1 MNSIHT
7 NNGATL
13 ALSTL
18 RSIDSNLSN
27 VQNNVSSGMRITE
40 ASNNAAYW
48 SIATT
53 MRSDNRALAA
63 AGDSLGLGAAAIGVA
78 YSGMS
83 AAIDVVAALPV
94 PRPSRARTGC

>member
-7 NNGATL
+7 NQAATL

-18 RSIDSNLSN
+18 RGIDANMAD
-27 VQNNVSSGMRITE
+27 VQDNVSSGLRITE

-53 MRSDNRALAA
+53 MDQ
-63 AGDSLGLGAAAIGVA
+63 
-78 YSGMS
+78 
-83 AAIDVVAALPV
+83 
-94 PRPSRARTGC
+94 